1 MSRVGTHRGALARR
15 IRVGVARAALLA
27 AFAAAGVTAQAAPR
41 PRIEETELQLSDGST
56 IRYGLALPSDYDGS
70 GGPRP
75 LVLSL
80 HPGERGEYYG
90 SSFMQG
96 IVEPALRSWGAI
108 IVAPDAPDR
117 TWATT
122 RSENMVLALVQHVM
136 AEHAIDSTRVLVTGF
151 SMGGRGTWYMA
162 SRHADVFTGAIVM
175 AGSPSDAE
183 IARMAIPLYLIH
195 SPDDDVVPFG
205 PAADAY
211 TALAA
216 RGHPVEMRV
225 LPGASHFM
233 MNAYVPPL
241 RLAGNWMLERW
252 RTARP

>member
-1 MSRVGTHRGALARR
+1 MRTLVKGRLLGFAWAW
-15 IRVGVARAALLA
+15 LLA
-27 AFAAAGVTAQAAPR
+27 SLVPADASAQAARGGP
-41 PRIEETELQLSDGST
+41 PPSIEETTLALSDGSV
-56 IRYGLALPSDYDGS
+56 IRYGLALPNGFEPS
-70 GGPRP
+70 GDPRP

-96 IVEPALRSWGAI
+96 IVEPGLRAWGAI

-117 TWATT
+117 TWATP
-122 RSENMVLALVQHVM
+122 RSERAVLALVEHIM
-136 AEHAIDSTRVLVTGF
+136 AEYAIDRARVLVTGY

-162 SRHADVFTGAIVM
+162 SRHAEVFTGAIVM
-175 AGSPSDAE
+175 AGSPNDDE
-183 IARMAIPLYLIH
+183 IASIQVPLYLIH

-225 LPGASHFM
+225 LPGASHYM
-233 MNAYVPPL
+233 MPAYVPPL
-241 RLAGNWMLERW
+241 RLAGTWMLERW
-252 RTARP
+252 GTTARQ